1 MEEQGT
7 AKAGTV
13 TMSRSGTSER
23 VPRVIDVTLIR
34 YNPLNPRQRVG
45 AEQLAALAESIAANG
60 LLQPIEVRPLGDG
73 TFEAVYG
80 NTRLRAHKE
89 LLAPRDPARWGCI
102 PCFIAEVSD
111 LKAFIRS
118 WEENDKRADLSQ
130 ADELAAVEHALAI
143 GLTVARDLAALR
155 RIFRRSESWVRRRAR
170 LVALPALRERIIA
183 GVCTIDEAFEA
194 LSASNNDPEA
204 AALTLDRVRALDLSR
219 RDFRALLRA
228 APTPECP
235 TAAVPGA
242 PPNGNAPVGAC
253 GRETTEARSR
263 MALPTVDPPPAPPPG
278 GDGTPRQDQPAVA
291 QPPGGEA
298 ARTGRASAAGA
309 TAGDPMGN
317 PFATLVEALAD
328 GLDELAALAHE
339 REGRLTVRALATTQA
354 ISCGRLVAAPDLLH
368 AFRDDLLSLLPRD
381 ERPQASPAGQ

>member
-1 MEEQGT
+1 MEEHGT
-7 AKAGTV
+7 ETAGTV
-13 TMSRSGTSER
+13 TLSRPVTSER
-23 VPRVIDVTLIR
+23 VPRLIDVALIR

-45 AEQLAALAESIAANG
+45 TEQLAALAESIAANG

-73 TFEAVYG
+73 TYEAVYG

-89 LLAPRDPARWGCI
+89 VLVPRDPARWGRI

-111 LKAFIRS
+111 LQAFIRS

-170 LVALPALRERIIA
+170 LVALPALRERIIG

-228 APTPECP
+228 APTQECSI
-235 TAAVPGA
+235 AAAPGTL
-242 PPNGNAPVGAC
+242 PNGNASVVGGC
-253 GRETTEARSR
+253 GRETPAAHSR
-263 MALPTVDPPPAPPPG
+263 IAPTTGDPPSAPSGLPSTPPADNDTPP
-278 GDGTPRQDQPAVA
+278 RSVPAVA
-291 QPPGGEA
+291 PVPVAEA
-298 ARTGRASAAGA
+298 AGIGRASVAHPPPEAADGS
-309 TAGDPMGN
+309 

-339 REGRLTVRALATTQA
+339 REGRLTVRTLATTQA
-354 ISCGRLVAAPDLLH
+354 LSCGRLVAAPDLLH

-381 ERPQASPAGQ
+381 EQP

>member
-1 MEEQGT
+1 MEEQCT
-7 AKAGTV
+7 AQAGTV
-13 TMSRSGTSER
+13 TLTRPGTSER
-23 VPRVIDVTLIR
+23 VPRLIDVTLIR

-45 AEQLAALAESIAANG
+45 AEQLAALAESIGANG

-89 LLAPRDPARWGCI
+89 LLAPRDPARWGRI
-102 PCFIAEVSD
+102 ACFIAEVSD
-111 LKAFIRS
+111 LHAFIRS
-118 WEENDKRADLSQ
+118 WEENDKRSDLSQ

-170 LVALPALRERIIA
+170 LVALPALRERIIG

-228 APTPECP
+228 APTPERS

-242 PPNGNAPVGAC
+242 LPNGSASVEAC
-253 GRETTEARSR
+253 SRESTEAPSR
-263 MALPTVDPPPAPPPG
+263 IAPPAGYPPAPPPPS
-278 GDGTPRQDQPAVA
+278 DDNTPPQGQPAA
-291 QPPGGEA
+291 ALPGGEA
-298 ARTGRASAAGA
+298 ARVGRASAAGA
-309 TAGDPMGN
+309 PPEDTEGG

-339 REGRLTVRALATTQA
+339 REGRLTVRTLATTQA

-381 ERPQASPAGQ
+381 ERPHAGPTGH